1 MPRQHA
7 KASRSAKND
16 LDSLLF
22 EILSHIAAILVSTGY
37 GFTRVSNLAKLAF
50 VQAATSANQIQGS
63 RLSIARIAA
72 LTGLTRT
79 DVSQILRPRK
89 SKTVGKPTNRITRV
103 ASGWAADKR
112 FLHKGARPRPLDF
125 SGTGNTFTA
134 LARQYSGDIP
144 PKALLTEMIRLGL
157 ARRNKDG
164 KLVLVRSEVVHSQRT
179 TDALKAVVPLI
190 GFLARAS
197 TTQLDKQLTSHTDK
211 VEVSFSSL
219 PQVYAAIRE
228 LHGRHRAFVAGLEG
242 LGSRADRQNRFA
254 INISVA
260 IAATNPRASSA
271 ERHLISSSR
280 ESKARK

>member
-242 LGSRADRQNRFA
+242 LGNRADRQNRFA